1 MTAYNSGL
9 MPGTDL
15 RYEDFEGFL
24 ASFALSLRCL
34 EKSGRTSDPEDY
46 VEVIKI
52 LNGFAERYKVQ
63 PPLITVGRPRSQ
75 KASAKPQEYTNEEM
89 IQMINSFWQD
99 FCVGRVYPGKQFDLD
114 AVERIRLGRI
124 ILNIFDRYALAD
136 VIYVNEKGDRVPLK
150 VKRWLLRENRNRT
163 LAESVKE
170 WRSWQA

>member
-1 MTAYNSGL
+1 MKAYNTGL

-34 EKSGRTSDPEDY
+34 EKSGRTSDPEDFA
-46 VEVIKI
+46 EVVKI
-52 LNGFAERYKVQ
+52 LSGFAERYKVQ
-63 PPLITVGRPRSQ
+63 PPLVTLRSPRSRR
-75 KASAKPQEYTNEEM
+75 ASARPQEFTNQEM

-99 FCVGRVYPGKQFDLD
+99 FYVGRVYPGRQFDLD

-136 VIYVNEKGDRVPLK
+136 IVYVNEKGDRVPLK
-150 VKRWLLRENRNRT
+150 VKRWLLKENRNKT
-163 LAESVKE
+163 LAQSVGG
-170 WRSWQA
+170 WRSWQV